1 LDGVTATTAE
11 LNIMDGVTATAAEI
25 NLIDGGTARGT
36 TAIADGDGVLIN
48 DAGTMRQTSV
58 ETLATYMGT
67 KGLGPTF
74 TTAANG
80 SAPSSPAVGDFW
92 YNTTYGQLLIYMS
105 KDGSNNFWYSFVEG
119 FNGLANDALMNSP
132 GLGYAVIV
140 NTSTKKGVGLVSL
153 AVPGESSV
161 FWHTNVMTLHTTN
174 AFAGSLSNAIRGILI
189 GGYNELVDISF
200 FTLAFNSETSA
211 DFGDLSASIG
221 TMHMTGIDHATRGVF
236 SGARISRDSATT
248 TTNIMEYITIGSA
261 GNATDFGDL
270 VSAKGTFAGAESETR
285 GIFAGGMLDSD
296 GSVTNEMDY
305 ITIGTTGNATD
316 FGNLSI
322 ARGAAEGVSSTTRSV
337 FCGGSTA
344 SVGSLTSSTAGT
356 EVNVMDYVTTGTTGN
371 ATDFGDLITAACLF
385 NTASSGVVGITTSG
399 IFNIATTANAT
410 AIVDLA
416 IDGPSAEVLGGWI
429 PATG

>member
-1 LDGVTATTAE
+1 
-11 LNIMDGVTATAAEI
+11 
-25 NLIDGGTARGT
+25 
-36 TAIADGDGVLIN
+36 VLVN
-48 DAGTMRQTSV
+48 DAGTMRMTTMA
-58 ETLATYMGT
+58 TLATYMGT
-67 KGLGPTF
+67 KGLGATF

-105 KDGSNNFWYSFVEG
+105 KDGSNNFWHSFAEG

-140 NTSTKKGVGLVSL
+140 STNNKKGLGLISL

-161 FWHTNVMTLHTTN
+161 FWHPNAMTLHTGN
-174 AFAGSLSNAIRGILI
+174 GYSGSLSNAIRGILI
-189 GGYNELVDISF
+189 GGYNEQVDISF

-221 TMHMTGIDHATRGVF
+221 NMHLTGIDHATRGVF
-236 SGARISRDSATT
+236 SGGRTAHNSATT

-261 GNATDFGDL
+261 GNATDFGNL

-285 GIFAGGMLDSD
+285 GIFAGGMLDSN
-296 GSVTNEMDY
+296 GAATNEMDY
-305 ITIGTTGNATD
+305 ITIGSAGNATD
-316 FGNLSI
+316 FGNLSV

-337 FCGGSTA
+337 FCGGGTA
-344 SVGSLTSSTAGT
+344 AVGSLDSFTSGT
-356 EVNVMDYVTTGTTGN
+356 EVNVMDYVTTGTAGN
-371 ATDFGDLITAACLF
+371 ATDFGNLITAANLF
-385 NTASSGVVGITTSG
+385 NTASSGVAGITTDG
-399 IFNIATTANAT
+399 IFTIATTANAT
-410 AIVDLA
+410 AIINLT
-416 IDGPSAEVLGGWI
+416 ITFPEKEVLGGWI